1 MLAFPAGGQA
11 SSMEQSALIERF
23 HEVLVE
29 AIRERA
35 PTYLDSRFT
44 VADIYQFLI
53 PYRTHRDRLG
63 VAMNGDYEDTLL
75 RLLAGDGEFLILDSE
90 PARRRI
96 REELR
101 TGNPHTGIY
110 REFAAVE
117 VRLNPSQL
125 REGPRA
131 SRPGN
136 GGPLAGAAETI
147 GVGLTVEPREAPIPP
162 NELGQILNSP
172 ADGPAPRASVEGE
185 LSTDIPSNPSSCPDC
200 SQPLPIRESVRFCPH
215 CGANTLERPCG
226 SCGEIL
232 NRGWKFCVACGQ
244 PTAG

>member
-1 MLAFPAGGQA
+1 
-11 SSMEQSALIERF
+11 MEQSALIERF

-35 PTYLDSRFT
+35 PSYLDSRFT

-125 REGPRA
+125 SGGPA
-131 SRPGN
+131 APMPGN
-136 GGPLAGAAETI
+136 GGPLTGEVETLGA
-147 GVGLTVEPREAPIPP
+147 VPVEPGEAPIQP
-162 NELGQILNSP
+162 NEVGQILDSP
-172 ADGPAPRASVEGE
+172 PDGPALQASDDDEASADTP
-185 LSTDIPSNPSSCPDC
+185 STPSSCPDC
-200 SQPLPIRESVRFCPH
+200 LQPLPIRESVRFCPH
-215 CGANTLERPCG
+215 CGANTLERPCK

-232 NRGWKFCVACGQ
+232 DRGWRFCVACGE
-244 PTAG
+244 PTSG